1 MRQIN
6 TQNPFF
12 LCIFAENTIM
22 MKPGKIIIAL
32 LGVLAFTACQE
43 KGDKYAFQYVTFKE
57 SIPYKQGQE
66 HPSCSFDLNVLK
78 AHGTDT
84 VFADA
89 FNVDIS
95 YFLFNKRTTDV
106 RGAMIHFIDSVLNIF
121 KEENREQI
129 RYAQEEGFEPRDIDY
144 EYVINTEVH
153 YGNGRDIIGHFI
165 NMYQYTGGAHG
176 GTFITCRNYRLEDGS
191 VVTLDNYFKPG
202 YEEVLIPVLE
212 KKLLEYAECGSRDE
226 LDEHGYFSNEPMFV
240 SDNFEIRKDTIDF
253 IYNQYDIAP
262 YSTGIT
268 TLSVPEDEIRSIL
281 R

>member
-1 MRQIN
+1 MKHFKSLII
-6 TQNPFF
+6 
-12 LCIFAENTIM
+12 LSFALSI
-22 MKPGKIIIAL
+22 
-32 LGVLAFTACQE
+32 VACSE
-43 KGDKYAFQYVTFKE
+43 KGDKYAFQYVTFKQN
-57 SIPYKQGQE
+57 IPYTQGKE

-84 VFADA
+84 LFADA

-95 YFLFNKRTTDV
+95 YYLFGKRTTDV
-106 RGAMIHFIDSVLNIF
+106 RGAMIQYIDSVINVF
-121 KEENREQI
+121 KEDNKEQI
-129 RYAQEEGFEPRDIDY
+129 AFAKAEGFEARDIDY

-153 YGNGRDIIGHFI
+153 YGNHRDIIGHFI

-202 YEEVLIPVLE
+202 YEKVLIPVLE
-212 KKLLEYAECGSRDE
+212 RKLLEYAECSSRDE

-240 SDNFEIRKDTIDF
+240 PENFEIRRDTIDF
-253 IYNQYDIAP
+253 IFNQYDIAP

-268 TLSVPEDEIRSIL
+268 TLSVSEDEIRSIIQ
-281 R
+281 

>member
-95 YFLFNKRTTDV
+95 YFLFDKRTTDV

-176 GTFITCRNYRLEDGS
+176 GTFITCRNLRLEDGS
-191 VVTLDNYFKPG
+191 VVTLDDYFKPG
-202 YEEVLIPVLE
+202 YEKVLLPVLE
-212 KKLLEYAECGSRDE
+212 RKLLEYAECSSRDE

-268 TLSVPEDEIRSIL
+268 TLSVPNDEIRSIL